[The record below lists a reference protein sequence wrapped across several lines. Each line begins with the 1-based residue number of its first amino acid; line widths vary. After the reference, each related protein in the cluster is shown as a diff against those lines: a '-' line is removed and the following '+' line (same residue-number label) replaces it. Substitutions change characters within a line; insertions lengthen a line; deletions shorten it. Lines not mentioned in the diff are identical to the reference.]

1 MLPPFCLLF
10 VVKYRCMYERGV
22 KPMRIGALEAGGTK
36 MVLAVGDEN
45 GNIFEKISIP
55 TRRPEVTVPEMI
67 AYFEERKI
75 DALGIACFGPVC
87 LDRDNVKYG
96 FITSTPKLEWRDCDI
111 VGAFK
116 EALNIPVGFDTDVNG
131 SCLGEVTFG
140 AAKGLKNVIYLTVG
154 TGIGAGIFSEGK
166 LLHGNLHP
174 EAGHILVRRHPD
186 DKYEGRCPYHKDC
199 FEGMA
204 SGPAME
210 ERWKESAKTIEDK
223 KAWDMEGYYIAQAL
237 SMYILTLAP
246 ERIILGGGVMHREE
260 LFPIVR
266 KYVKELINGYVITPQ
281 MNDLEHY
288 IVPAS
293 LNDEQGIKGCLVLG
307 KNAS

>member
-1 MLPPFCLLF
+1 
-10 VVKYRCMYERGV
+10 
-22 KPMRIGALEAGGTK
+22 MRIGALEAGGTK
-36 MVLAVGDEN
+36 MVLAVGDEK
-45 GNIFEKISIP
+45 GNIFEKTTIP
-55 TRRPEVTVPEMI
+55 TRRPEITIPEMLS
-67 AYFEERKI
+67 YYEERNI
-75 DALGIACFGPVC
+75 EALGIACFGPIC
-87 LDRDNVKYG
+87 LDKESKKFG

-116 EALNIPVGFDTDVNG
+116 RALNIPVGFDTDVNG

-154 TGIGAGIFSEGK
+154 TGIGAGIYSEGR

-174 EAGHILVRRHPD
+174 EAGHVLVRRHPE

-199 FEGMA
+199 LEGMA

-210 ERWKESAKTIEDK
+210 ERWGESAKVITRE
-223 KAWDMEGYYIAQAL
+223 KAWDIEGYYIAQAL

-246 ERIILGGGVMHREE
+246 ERIILGGGVMHKEE
-260 LFPIVR
+260 LFPIIR
-266 KYVKELINGYVITPQ
+266 KYVKELVNGYVITPQ
-281 MNDLEHY
+281 MADLDHY

-293 LNDEQGIKGCLVLG
+293 LNDDQGIKGCFVLG
-307 KNAS
+307 REQQST